1 MLYLFDC
8 LIVKSCSIINYR
20 VCGAMDNASDYGS
33 EDSRFESWQTRRKY
47 PFLERTHTWIWIVC
61 ENGILGFWIE
71 LFYCGGDRWT
81 KGPCPLLYWKLPKK
95 YTPPRRG
102 IEPRS
107 PAWQA
112 GILTTILPRSYL
124 LQIEMRISRYRI
136 ADCLRNVIGISVPDY
151 LDALVYWSH
160 GVMVSTLD
168 SESSDPSSNLGGTCA
183 SFVHVNI
190 IFVWPQKRTCTYTD
204 NTHFYS
210 YFLPEYHHISSQF
223 LLLRISRISIHKDFV
238 YRMLLL
244 AILKCYI
251 VAHADKI
258 LIVH

>member
-112 GILTTILPRSYL
+112 GILTTILPRSCSPIGTVMGNLKCTYKKNTIFFSVVLPNFKTWKTTMHKIKIWSLYLIQRCQSKFYL
-124 LQIEMRISRYRI
+124 LWLILTHFFHIK
-136 ADCLRNVIGISVPDY
+136 
-151 LDALVYWSH
+151 
-160 GVMVSTLD
+160 STVFY
-168 SESSDPSSNLGGTCA
+168 PTNHHPQPTPPP
-183 SFVHVNI
+183 
-190 IFVWPQKRTCTYTD
+190 PQKRKKERKKQT
-204 NTHFYS
+204 N
-210 YFLPEYHHISSQF
+210 
-223 LLLRISRISIHKDFV
+223 
-238 YRMLLL
+238 
-244 AILKCYI
+244 
-251 VAHADKI
+251 
-258 LIVH
+258 